1 MGEGFRDKARKI
13 YKDVPIEEASLNTF
27 IGLIELQSD
36 ISKSFSA
43 KFANLD
49 RERIREALGAGRPAV
64 EVVDLQLSEEELGT
78 ALTRI
83 SGYLK
88 EELSDA
94 RDSLTRIEEAQR
106 SGQLSVLELGQAFLQ
121 GDVGKARAAAWKL
134 EVDQE
139 MLEALVAWV
148 MQSVFQALSESVAE
162 QVGFEGW
169 SSGRCPVCGAFTR
182 VEIEEPAGGTL
193 LHCQFCG
200 AEWRYSPARCPFCG
214 NEDESSLR
222 VFALEEDE
230 RFGVGV
236 CRQCRNYWK
245 IIYEG
250 KAGAD
255 VPRRL
260 YDIWTIKLD
269 LLVSGR

>member
-1 MGEGFRDKARKI
+1 MGEEFREKARKI
-13 YKDVPIEEASLNTF
+13 YKDVPIEEASLDTY

-36 ISKSFSA
+36 LSKSFAA

-49 RERIREALGAGRPAV
+49 KERIGEALGAGKPAV
-64 EVVDLQLSEEELGT
+64 DFVDLQLSEEELG
-78 ALTRI
+78 AMLTRI

-88 EELSDA
+88 EELRDA
-94 RDSLTRIEEAQR
+94 REGLTRIEEAQR
-106 SGQLSVLELGQAFLQ
+106 SGQLSLLELSHAFLE
-121 GDVGKARAAAWKL
+121 GDVSKARAVASRL
-134 EVDQE
+134 GVDHE

-148 MQSVFQALSESVAE
+148 MQSVFQALSEGVAA

-169 SSGRCPVCGAFTR
+169 NSGRCPVCGAFTR
-182 VEIEEPAGGTL
+182 IEIEEPEGGTL

-200 AEWRYSPARCPFCG
+200 AEWHYPSAKCPFCG
-214 NEDESSLR
+214 NEDENSL
-222 VFALEEDE
+222 VVLALEGDE
-230 RFGVGV
+230 RFGVGI

-245 IIYEG
+245 IVYEK

-260 YDIWTIKLD
+260 YDIWTFKVD